1 VKILTNFLAG
11 GLSSVGEF
19 QSEGLKEDMAKLVAE
34 KM

>member
-11 GLSSVGEF
+11 GLSSVGF
-19 QSEGLKEDMAKLVAE
+19 QSEGLNEDMAKLVAE